1 MNFKDA
7 LHLIKKNHVNIN
19 DDMLKEALE
28 KQTIKATGSLD
39 NGSLDIDADSLNAYI
54 QKRQA
59 ETDELI
65 KRMKRKPALNWA
77 DFYKITKTGSEI

>member
-65 KRMKRKPALNWA
+65 KRMKQE
-77 DFYKITKTGSEI
+77 TGFKLGGFL